1 LTQASP
7 TFEGGRG
14 PALPARLLAL
24 LVLGAWSIVVPYV
37 GPAVG
42 LRLDVRPTVEIVD
55 HVVPGA
61 VVLAAGMSLLLILRS
76 ATSRPS
82 SLLVPALAGVA
93 FLAGFWMLSTHVP
106 LLVQSGRDL
115 APWGAAFHKT
125 PGAAVTALSLWLLL
139 LQLRGGEGQ

>member
-1 LTQASP
+1 
-7 TFEGGRG
+7 
-14 PALPARLLAL
+14 
-24 LVLGAWSIVVPYV
+24 VVPYV

-115 APWGAAFHKT
+115 APWGAAVFHTT

-139 LQLRGGEGQ
+139 LELRGAEGQ